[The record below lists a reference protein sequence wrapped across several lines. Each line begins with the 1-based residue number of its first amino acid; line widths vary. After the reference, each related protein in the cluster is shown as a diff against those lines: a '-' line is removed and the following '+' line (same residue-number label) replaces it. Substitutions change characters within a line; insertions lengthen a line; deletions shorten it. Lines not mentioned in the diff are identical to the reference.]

1 MRGRTLPE
9 HPEPVVRCLSSHP
22 TSPDFQLCQPAAM
35 QLKHPMPPV
44 LSDARRRQNIPSTPW
59 TRLLAWLVALIA
71 TRSLFFSEAF
81 KRERLTQ
88 PIIAMTETSKGSSV
102 VVLRLAC
109 TVLLLACSALA
120 MRAQAQ
126 PTLQSVVTTERVR
139 AELLAHAP
147 DGVEPGKAVW
157 VGLQLAHQ
165 PEWHSYWKN
174 SGDSGLPT
182 QLQWTL
188 PAGIVA
194 GDIAWP
200 VPKKFLIGNLANYGY
215 GGTVL
220 LPVPL
225 TVTPQFKPS
234 LLGADLEIKLK
245 AQWLVCRQVCVPEE
259 GEFALKFP
267 ALSTTALNAD
277 AFNASF
283 QAQPQPLT
291 GASTVRIDGTTL
303 KVSVP
308 GLPAE
313 VQGKVLGFFPE
324 AGAVIETAAQW
335 TQVWQ
340 GKVWAA
346 SVPLS
351 PYRSQS
357 PAVMPLVLTLG
368 DKGWR
373 TEAQVMG
380 QWPAAASVPPAP
392 DEALRRNSQSQ
403 PTPAPSLT
411 FAAALLGAL
420 LGGLIL
426 NLMPCVFPVLAIK
439 VTGFARHA
447 DDRRGHRISGLAYTA
462 GVVISFVLLGA
473 LLVGLRAAGEQL
485 GWGFQLQSPLV
496 VAGLAALFTV
506 IGLNLAGMF
515 EFGPFLPGK
524 LASMESRHPVVNSF
538 LSGVLAVA
546 IASPCTAPFMGASL
560 GLAVTLPTAQA
571 LLVFAALGFGMAL
584 PYLAASWLPAVAK
597 LLPRPGPW
605 MATLRTFMAFPM
617 FATVSWLMWVLG
629 QQSGVN
635 GAASLI
641 VLLVAM
647 SMVIWALTL
656 RGRARSI
663 VGGISVAVFA
673 LLAWHAGQNITA
685 INARPATGASAE
697 SWQPWEPG
705 RVEQLLA
712 TGRPVFVD
720 FTAAWCVTC
729 QYNKRTTLAD
739 QSVLADLAA
748 KNVALVRADWTRRD
762 AAITAALG
770 QLGRNGVPVYVL
782 YQSGRAP
789 LVLSEVLSVDEV
801 RTAVAAL

>member
-1 MRGRTLPE
+1 
-9 HPEPVVRCLSSHP
+9 
-22 TSPDFQLCQPAAM
+22 M
-35 QLKHPMPPV
+35 QLKHLMPPV
-44 LSDARRRQNIPSTPW
+44 LSDARHRKNIPSSQW
-59 TRLLAWLVALIA
+59 TWLLSWLVDLIA

-88 PIIAMTETSKGSSV
+88 PMISKTETSKDSSMV
-102 VVLRLAC
+102 FMRLAC
-109 TVLLLACSALA
+109 AVLLLACSALA

-126 PTLQSVVTTERVR
+126 PTLQSVVTTEYVR

-182 QLQWTL
+182 RLQWTL
-188 PAGIVA
+188 PPGVVA

-234 LLGADLEIKLK
+234 LLGADLEVKLK
-245 AQWLVCRQVCVPEE
+245 AQWLVCREQCVPEE
-259 GEFALKFP
+259 GEFVLKIP

-283 QAQPQPLT
+283 QAQPQPLA

-324 AGAVIETAAQW
+324 TGAVIETAAQW

-340 GKVWAA
+340 GKVWTAV
-346 SVPLS
+346 VPLS
-351 PYRSQS
+351 PQRSQS
-357 PAVMPLVLTLG
+357 PAVMPLVLTVG

-373 TEAQVMG
+373 TEARVIG
-380 QWPAAASVPPAP
+380 QWPQVAAAAGVSPALE
-392 DEALRRNSQSQ
+392 EALRRNSLSQ
-403 PTPAPSLT
+403 PASVPSLT
-411 FAAALLGAL
+411 FVAALLGAL

-439 VTGFARHA
+439 VMGFARHA
-447 DDRRGHRISGLAYTA
+447 DDRRGHRVSGLAYTA
-462 GVVISFVLLGA
+462 GVIVSFLLLGA
-473 LLVGLRAAGEQL
+473 LLVGLRAAGQQL

-515 EFGPFLPGK
+515 EFGAFLPGK

-560 GLAVTLPTAQA
+560 GLAVTLPTSQA
-571 LLVFAALGFGMAL
+571 LLVFAALGLGMAM
-584 PYLAASWLPAVAK
+584 PYLAAGWLPGVAK

-629 QQSGVN
+629 QQSGVT
-635 GAASLI
+635 GAASLL

-685 INARPATGASAE
+685 IDVRPATGASGG

-729 QYNKRTTLAD
+729 QFNKRTTLAD
-739 QSVLADLAA
+739 QSVMADFAA

-762 AAITAALG
+762 PAITAALG

-789 LVLSEVLSVDEV
+789 VVLSEVLSVDEV
-801 RTAVAAL
+801 RSAVAAL